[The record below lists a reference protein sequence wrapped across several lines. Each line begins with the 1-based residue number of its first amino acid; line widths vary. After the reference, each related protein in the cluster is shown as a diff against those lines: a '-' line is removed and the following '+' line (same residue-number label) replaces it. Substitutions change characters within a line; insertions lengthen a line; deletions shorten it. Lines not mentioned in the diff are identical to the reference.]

1 MLEYPSRA
9 STADAT
15 TVSKVFCICRN
26 LAILVYK
33 LNQTGCNMTELR
45 YRHEMRRMIDR
56 AVQLLERGE
65 LTWKAVAQWFE
76 AYRVPFEVTCRVL
89 APYAK
94 K

>member
-1 MLEYPSRA
+1 
-9 STADAT
+9 
-15 TVSKVFCICRN
+15 
-26 LAILVYK
+26 
-33 LNQTGCNMTELR
+33 MTELR
-45 YRHEMRRMIDR
+45 YRQEMRRMIDR

-89 APYAK
+89 ARYAK

>member
-1 MLEYPSRA
+1 MLHFTFESA
-9 STADAT
+9 L
-15 TVSKVFCICRN
+15 V
-26 LAILVYK
+26 ILVYK

>member
-1 MLEYPSRA
+1 MAE
-9 STADAT
+9 
-15 TVSKVFCICRN
+15 K
-26 LAILVYK
+26 
-33 LNQTGCNMTELR
+33 R